1 MIYQHERKNW
11 ELKKHVR
18 IILHG
23 FHSHSWCHS
32 ISNYT
37 SQPHLIKCSLRYAED
52 NISFTPLGSMKGK
65 IYEWT
70 FWEINNKKNRH
81 SQHLQIKTAGCFLH
95 YYISNTEWKCTAV
108 EKEEMNQYTEL
119 PDLGVF
125 FFLSLFACWL
135 YLYLKINLSDFQVWK
150 ISNQF
155 PSWWHVEE

>member
-1 MIYQHERKNW
+1 MRVEEAY
-11 ELKKHVR
+11 VR

-32 ISNYT
+32 ISNYYP
-37 SQPHLIKCSLRYAED
+37 SP
-52 NISFTPLGSMKGK
+52 ISSSAASDMLK
-65 IYEWT
+65 IIYLLHHWGQWRERYEWT
-70 FWEINNKKNRH
+70 FREINNKKWNRH

-135 YLYLKINLSDFQVWK
+135 YLYLKINLSDIQVWK

-155 PSWWHVEE
+155 SSWWHVEK

>member
-1 MIYQHERKNW
+1 M
-11 ELKKHVR
+11 R

-32 ISNYT
+32 ISNYYP
-37 SQPHLIKCSLRYAED
+37 SP
-52 NISFTPLGSMKGK
+52 ISSSAASDMLK
-65 IYEWT
+65 IIYLLHHWGQWRERYEWT
-70 FWEINNKKNRH
+70 FREINNKKKKSPQSAPSNKNRRMF
-81 SQHLQIKTAGCFLH
+81 SALLYIKYRVKMHCSGKRRNESIYWATWLGC
-95 YYISNTEWKCTAV
+95 
-108 EKEEMNQYTEL
+108 
-119 PDLGVF
+119 F

>member
-1 MIYQHERKNW
+1 M
-11 ELKKHVR
+11 R

-32 ISNYT
+32 ISNYYP
-37 SQPHLIKCSLRYAED
+37 SP
-52 NISFTPLGSMKGK
+52 ISSSAASDMLK
-65 IYEWT
+65 IIYLLHHWGQWRERYEWT
-70 FWEINNKKNRH
+70 FREINNKKKSPQSAPSNKNRRMF
-81 SQHLQIKTAGCFLH
+81 SALLYIKYRVKMHCSGKRRNESIYWATWLGC
-95 YYISNTEWKCTAV
+95 
-108 EKEEMNQYTEL
+108 
-119 PDLGVF
+119 F

>member
-1 MIYQHERKNW
+1 M
-11 ELKKHVR
+11 KKLRVEEAYVR

-32 ISNYT
+32 ISNYYP
-37 SQPHLIKCSLRYAED
+37 SP
-52 NISFTPLGSMKGK
+52 ISSSAASDMLK
-65 IYEWT
+65 IIYLLHHWGQWRERYEWT
-70 FWEINNKKNRH
+70 FREINNKKKKSPQSEPSNKNRRMF
-81 SQHLQIKTAGCFLH
+81 SALLYIK
-95 YYISNTEWKCTAV
+95 YRVKCTAV

>member
-1 MIYQHERKNW
+1 M
-11 ELKKHVR
+11 R

-32 ISNYT
+32 ISNYYP
-37 SQPHLIKCSLRYAED
+37 SP
-52 NISFTPLGSMKGK
+52 ISSSAASDMLK
-65 IYEWT
+65 IIYLLHHWGQWRERYEWT
-70 FWEINNKKNRH
+70 FQEINNKKKNRQ
-81 SQHLQIKTAGCFLH
+81 SAPSNKNRRMFSALLYIKYRVKMHCSGKRRNESIYWATWLGC
-95 YYISNTEWKCTAV
+95 
-108 EKEEMNQYTEL
+108 
-119 PDLGVF
+119 F